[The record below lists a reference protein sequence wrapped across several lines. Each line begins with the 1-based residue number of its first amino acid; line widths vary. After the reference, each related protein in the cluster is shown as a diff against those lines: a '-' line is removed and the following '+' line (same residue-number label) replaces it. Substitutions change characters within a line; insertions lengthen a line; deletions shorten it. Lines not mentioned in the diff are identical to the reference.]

1 MRLLFAMLWHM
12 AVLVPLHASEKGP
25 GGEVAS
31 KTPAPRKLKD
41 IPVTEANIHKA
52 VERAL
57 PPLWKGLEGYNE
69 TQTCFACHH
78 HGVGLLAFGTAR
90 SRGYEIDEKE
100 LQEQID
106 YISADLE
113 RSRPNFEKG
122 KGPGAPGGGETDN
135 TGYALLGLAAVGHK
149 PDKAT
154 TAIVNYTLGHQKT
167 RPYWCTLT
175 RRYPTEAS
183 SFTTTALNIRGLMV
197 YRNKEQI
204 ELADKRI
211 AEAKDWLLETAAK
224 DTEDRVFRLI
234 GLKAATAEASEVK
247 KAMEELQKTQR
258 EDGGWGQLDT
268 MSSDPYAT
276 ATALYALHTAGGVA
290 VEDAGWQKGVRF
302 LLGTQED
309 DGSWFV
315 KSRSKPVQKQFD
327 SGFPHGKDQ
336 FISCAATGWATA
348 VLALATPLKK

>member
-1 MRLLFAMLWHM
+1 MLTCLPAFATDD
-12 AVLVPLHASEKGP
+12 V
-25 GGEVAS
+25 
-31 KTPAPRKLKD
+31 PAPRKLKD
-41 IPVTEANIHKA
+41 VPATGANIRKA

-90 SRGYEIDEKE
+90 ARGYGIDEKK

-106 YISADLE
+106 YVAADLE
-113 RSRPNFEKG
+113 RSRPRFEMG
-122 KGPGAPGGGETDN
+122 KGPAAPGGGETDN

-154 TAIVNYTLGHQKT
+154 TAIVAYTLGQQKT
-167 RPYWCTLT
+167 RPYWCTLA
-175 RRYPTEAS
+175 RRFPTEAS
-183 SFTTTALNIRGLMV
+183 SFATTALNIRGLLA
-197 YRNKEQI
+197 YRTEDQI
-204 ELADKRI
+204 ELSDKRI
-211 AEAKDWLLETAAK
+211 AEVKGWLVETAAK

-234 GLKAATAEASEVK
+234 GLKAATAEAGEVK
-247 KAMEELQKTQR
+247 NAAADLHKTQR
-258 EDGGWGQLDT
+258 DDGGWGQLDT
-268 MSSDPYAT
+268 MASDPYAT
-276 ATALYALHTAGGVA
+276 ATALYALHTAGGIA
-290 VEDAGWQKGVRF
+290 VDEAGWRKGVRF
-302 LLGTQED
+302 LLGTQEE
-309 DGSWFV
+309 DGTWFV

-336 FISCAATGWATA
+336 FISCAATGWTTA